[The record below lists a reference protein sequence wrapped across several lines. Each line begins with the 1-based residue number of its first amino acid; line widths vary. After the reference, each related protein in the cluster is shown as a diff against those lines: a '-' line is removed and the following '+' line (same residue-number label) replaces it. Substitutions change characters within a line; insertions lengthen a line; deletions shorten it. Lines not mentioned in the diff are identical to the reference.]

1 MSNQRGSRFDDDTRS
16 VAARQNLDMRSLQ
29 QDNDSLQQKLRILE
43 EVRLLEESRKKY
55 KDQVGELTGHV
66 GELTGR
72 VGRRDKEIVRLKGK
86 VKEMESRRCPR
97 VLELEEGQV
106 INCTY
111 ASDAEGCATNSA
123 VK

>member
-29 QDNDSLQQKLRILE
+29 QANDSLQQQLRMLE
-43 EVRLLEESRKKY
+43 EKVRSLEVSRKKY
-55 KDQVGELTGHV
+55 KDEVGV
-66 GELTGR
+66 LTGR
-72 VGRRDKEIVRLKGK
+72 VGRRDKDIERLKGK

-111 ASDAEGCATNSA
+111 ASDAEGCVTNSG